1 MSPVSLFIFMTALI
15 ASHTER
21 DEEEETQQ
29 RDISGVLRHMNA
41 DTKKASVGMAEIHSH
56 AVEKVDEVA
65 ERTEAERKLQAM
77 AKERARLYKMAEDL
91 DHKMHK
97 QYAEL
102 AESIA
107 DNTEAKAS
115 KSAPASLLSIKDAQE
130 GNQRAEEDRMFA
142 ELEQQTKNIV
152 NWFQELQEIRHSRDE
167 LEAQS
172 KEKVQSAGLIQQQ
185 AETEAYEGHEADE
198 KLGKK
203 KQELADVM
211 AISAVEM
218 AQIQKAAAD
227 VEEGV
232 KDFAKWKENQD
243 NSPES
248 LAEAAKLQAKFKK
261 AMAFLKDNEG
271 MVEIRTNQIN
281 ALMKET
287 GLGQL

>member
-56 AVEKVDEVA
+56 AGEKVDEVA

-77 AKERARLYKMAEDL
+77 AKERTRLYKMAEDL

-102 AESIA
+102 MASE
-107 DNTEAKAS
+107 AS
-115 KSAPASLLSIKDAQE
+115 KSAEKSASLLSIKDAQE
-130 GNQRAEEDRMFA
+130 GNQREEEDRMFA

-261 AMAFLKDNEG
+261 AMAFLKDHEG

>member
-56 AVEKVDEVA
+56 EGEKVDEVA

-102 AESIA
+102 MASE
-107 DNTEAKAS
+107 AS
-115 KSAPASLLSIKDAQE
+115 KSAEKSASLLSIKDAQE
-130 GNQRAEEDRMFA
+130 GNQQEEEDRMFA

-261 AMAFLKDNEG
+261 AMAFLKDHEG

>member
-56 AVEKVDEVA
+56 AGEEVDEVA

-102 AESIA
+102 MASE
-107 DNTEAKAS
+107 AS
-115 KSAPASLLSIKDAQE
+115 KSAEKSASLLSIKDAQE
-130 GNQRAEEDRMFA
+130 GNQREEEDRMFA

-261 AMAFLKDNEG
+261 AMALLKDHEG

>member
-102 AESIA
+102 MASE
-107 DNTEAKAS
+107 AS
-115 KSAPASLLSIKDAQE
+115 KSAEKSASLLSIKDAQE
-130 GNQRAEEDRMFA
+130 GNQREEEDRMFA

-218 AQIQKAAAD
+218 AQIQKAAAE

-261 AMAFLKDNEG
+261 AMAFLKDHEG

>member
-56 AVEKVDEVA
+56 ADEKVDEVA

-102 AESIA
+102 MASE
-107 DNTEAKAS
+107 AS
-115 KSAPASLLSIKDAQE
+115 KSAEKSASLLSIKDAQE
-130 GNQRAEEDRMFA
+130 GNQREEEDRMFA

-261 AMAFLKDNEG
+261 AMAFLKDHEG

>member
-56 AVEKVDEVA
+56 EGEKVDEVA

-102 AESIA
+102 MASE
-107 DNTEAKAS
+107 AS
-115 KSAPASLLSIKDAQE
+115 KSAEKSASLLSIKDAQE
-130 GNQRAEEDRMFA
+130 GNQREEEDRMFA

-261 AMAFLKDNEG
+261 AMAFLKDHEG

>member
-56 AVEKVDEVA
+56 AGEKVDEVA

-102 AESIA
+102 MASE
-107 DNTEAKAS
+107 AS
-115 KSAPASLLSIKDAQE
+115 KSAEKSASLLSIKDAQE
-130 GNQRAEEDRMFA
+130 GNQREEEDRMFA

-261 AMAFLKDNEG
+261 AMAFLKDHEG